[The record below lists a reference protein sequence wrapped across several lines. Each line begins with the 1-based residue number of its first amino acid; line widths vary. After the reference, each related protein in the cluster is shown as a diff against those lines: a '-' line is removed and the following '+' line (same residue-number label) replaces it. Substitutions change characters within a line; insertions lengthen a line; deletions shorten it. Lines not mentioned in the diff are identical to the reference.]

1 LANTNFDVHRR
12 PFVYESTLRQVRRLS
27 EQTAGIARSQPKM
40 SHSQGSFERMRVTTV
55 FASPGA
61 GKTTNVKSRFLEA
74 IAAGATADQI
84 LVIAASRESANS
96 LRDDLSLSLQQ
107 ATPGSLA
114 RTLSSFAYAV
124 LRTKAIAENSA
135 LPELISGSE
144 QDRILAEIIGA
155 NLTDETANSVWP
167 KHINLQVMQLNGF
180 RSEVRDLIT
189 ACMEH
194 GVTPEQLKSL
204 GEQHSKPEWVA
215 SSKLFGQYLQVVSA
229 NDFESRYDT
238 TLLLREA
245 ADWLVAL
252 AEWPAAIAAIKLI
265 LVDDAQELTPAA
277 SYLLKALTSR
287 GADLVLLGDPDA
299 STLGFRAADPRA
311 MSNLASEIAKLHSVA
326 VEEVFIQATHAVR
339 TPAISKVLSQVSS
352 QIDTARAGRQRK
364 GINPKQELVA
374 ADKSGLEGKVF
385 NSSQEEVAWIARR
398 LREFHL
404 FEGIA
409 WNEMALVT
417 RSRGQLEQLAA
428 ELSHE
433 SVPVSVIGAQ
443 SALKDEFG
451 SGNLL
456 RFADLV
462 LHGKS
467 IEANLALELL
477 TSPLCGLDSLG
488 IRRLRR
494 SLRRE
499 ELLANGTKNSDELLV
514 QLFAAKG
521 SVVTVKSQEGKKVD
535 RFLKNYFAALDI
547 AADKNQ
553 SIEDLLW
560 HIWHSSGLASQ
571 WQELSRGLGEV
582 AMQANRNLDSVV
594 ALFAAANRYAE
605 RNPGADPRIFVNQ
618 QLGLGIPEDTL
629 ALNDSQSNKVQLLT
643 PSGLIGRRFRVLALP
658 QLVEGVWPN
667 LRPRT
672 SLLGANL
679 LDGLMS
685 GRSDDL
691 TQVQKSELPNELR
704 MLHKAVG
711 AVSEHLLISATDSEE
726 NQISQFIGLMLGEIP
741 TKSTFETKS
750 LTLRGMAGELRRKL
764 ATDPS
769 SDQSTSTALALAR
782 LSSSGVPGAHP
793 DSWYGLLPL
802 STTEPLT
809 NLEENDVVIR
819 PSQLENFVKCPLHW
833 FLNSHGGGDKTF
845 SANLG
850 SLVHKALELGTQND
864 EAALWGLVES
874 KWHTLTFESDWLEK
888 SGERKAKK
896 IISNM
901 VQYLRKFDADGA
913 KVIGREISFEFQAEH
928 ALVRGQV
935 DRLEL
940 YPDGRVMIV
949 DLKTGSRV
957 FSAEDARENSQL
969 GLYQLAFAAGAFQ
982 DLLDLP
988 VDSEGQQISLDSL
1001 KLGGAKLLL
1010 VSGDKPTEREQAS
1023 VADDAESKA
1032 KFEAMISAATAGMAM
1047 TEKIFVA
1054 QIGSHCSNEN
1064 EFGSCKIHLTKAV
1077 SYVG

>member
-1 LANTNFDVHRR
+1 
-12 PFVYESTLRQVRRLS
+12 
-27 EQTAGIARSQPKM
+27 M

-61 GKTTNVKSRFLEA
+61 GKTTEVKRRFLEA
-74 IAAGATADQI
+74 IAAGSTTDQI
-84 LVIAASRESANS
+84 LVLAASREAANS
-96 LRDDLSLSLQQ
+96 LRDELSLSLQQ

-124 LRTKAIAENSA
+124 LRTKAIAENA
-135 LPELISGSE
+135 ELPELISGSE

-155 NLTDETANSVWP
+155 NLADETANSVWP
-167 KHINLQVMQLNGF
+167 KHINMQVMQLNGF
-180 RSEVRDLIT
+180 RAEVRDLIT

-194 GVTPEQLKSL
+194 GVTAEQLKSL

-215 SSKLFGQYLQVVSA
+215 SAKLFEQYLQVVSA
-229 NDFESRYDT
+229 KDFESRFDT

-252 AEWPAAIAAIKLI
+252 AEWPAAISAIKLI

-277 SYLLKALTSR
+277 SYLLKALTSK
-287 GADLVLLGDPDA
+287 GADIVLLGDPDA

-311 MSNLASEIAKLHSVA
+311 MSNLAREIAKMQSVE
-326 VEEVFIQATHAVR
+326 VEEIFVTPSHAVR
-339 TPAISKVLSQVSS
+339 TPAISKVLAQVSS

-385 NSSQEEVAWIARR
+385 TSSQEEVSWIARR

-404 FEGIA
+404 YEGIA

-456 RFADLV
+456 RIADLI
-462 LHGKS
+462 LHDKTIS
-467 IEANLALELL
+467 PTIAVELL

-499 ELLANGTKNSDELLV
+499 ELLADGTQNSDELLV
-514 QLFAAKG
+514 QLFDAPG
-521 SVVTVKSQEGKKVD
+521 SAVTVKSQEGKKVD
-535 RFLKNYFAALDI
+535 RFLKNYFSAKAI

-560 HIWHSSGLASQ
+560 QIWNSSGLASQ
-571 WQELSRGLGEV
+571 WQVLSRGLGEV
-582 AMQANRNLDSVV
+582 ALQANRNLDSVV
-594 ALFAAANRYAE
+594 ALFAAANRFAE
-605 RNPGADPRIFVNQ
+605 RNPGADPRIFVDQ
-618 QLGLGIPEDTL
+618 QLGLGLPEDTL
-629 ALNDSQSNKVQLLT
+629 ALNDSQSNSVQLLT
-643 PSGLIGRRFRVLALP
+643 PSGLIGRRFRVISLP

-672 SLLGANL
+672 SLLGANV
-679 LDGLMS
+679 LDALMS
-685 GRSDDL
+685 GRGDDL
-691 TQVQKSELPNELR
+691 GQAQKSELPNELR

-711 AVSEHLLISATDSEE
+711 AASEHLLISATDSEE

-741 TKSTFETKS
+741 AKSSFETKP
-750 LTLRGMAGELRRKL
+750 LTLRGMAGDLRRKL
-764 ATDPS
+764 AGDNAH
-769 SDQSTSTALALAR
+769 DQATSIALALAR
-782 LSSSGVPGAHP
+782 LSSAGVPGAHP
-793 DSWYGLLPL
+793 DSWYGLLPI
-802 STTEPLT
+802 STIEPLT
-809 NLEENDVVIR
+809 DIKEEEVVIR

-850 SLVHKALELGTQND
+850 SLVHKALELGAQVD

-874 KWHTLTFESDWLEK
+874 KWHTLSFESDWLEK

-896 IISNM
+896 MISNM

-913 KVIGREISFEFQAEH
+913 KVIGREVSFEFEAEH
-928 ALVRGQV
+928 AVIRGQV

-949 DLKTGSRV
+949 DLKTGSRI

-969 GLYQLAFAAGAFQ
+969 GLYQLAFAADAFQ
-982 DLLDLP
+982 GQLDLP
-988 VDSEGQQISLDSL
+988 TDAQGNQINYESL

-1010 VSGDKPTEREQAS
+1010 VSGDKPTERDQLS
-1023 VADDAESKA
+1023 VADDPESKA
-1032 KFEAMISAATAGMAM
+1032 KFEAMISAATSGMAM
-1047 TEKIFVA
+1047 SEQVFVA
-1054 QIGSHCSNEN
+1054 QIGNHCTNEN

>member
-1 LANTNFDVHRR
+1 MAG
-12 PFVYESTLRQVRRLS
+12 S
-27 EQTAGIARSQPKM
+27 EQKM

-61 GKTTNVKSRFLEA
+61 GKTTEVKRRFLEA
-74 IAAGATADQI
+74 VATGATADQV
-84 LVIAASRESANS
+84 LVLAASREAANS
-96 LRDDLSLSLQQ
+96 LRDELALELQQ

-114 RTLSSFAYAV
+114 RTLSSFAYAI
-124 LRTKAIAENSA
+124 LRTKAIAQNSE

-144 QDRILAEIIGA
+144 QDRILAEIIGV
-155 NLTDETANSVWP
+155 NLADEAAINSWP

-180 RSEVRDLIT
+180 RGEVRDLIT

-194 GVTPEQLKSL
+194 GVTPDQLSAMGK
-204 GEQHSKPEWVA
+204 QHAKPEWVA
-215 SSKLFGQYLQVVSA
+215 AAKLFEQYLHAVSTQ
-229 NDFESRYDT
+229 DFESRYDT

-245 ADWLVAL
+245 ADWLLAL
-252 AEWPAAIAAIKLI
+252 AEWPAAISAIKLI

-277 SYLLKALTSR
+277 SYLLKALTSK
-287 GADLVLLGDPDA
+287 GAEIVLVGDPDA

-311 MSNLASEIAKLHSVA
+311 MSNLAREIAKAYSVE
-326 VEEVFIQATHAVR
+326 VEEIFMQATHAVR
-339 TPAISKVLSQVSS
+339 TPAISKVLAQVSS

-364 GINPKQELVA
+364 GTNPKQELVA

-385 NSSQEEVAWIARR
+385 NSGQEEVSWIARR

-404 FEGIA
+404 YEGIA

-417 RSRGQLEQLAA
+417 RSRGQLDQLAA

-433 SVPVSVIGAQ
+433 SVPISVVGAQ

-456 RFADLV
+456 RVTDLV
-462 LHGKS
+462 LNS
-467 IEANLALELL
+467 RPIDATFAVELL

-494 SLRRE
+494 GLRRE
-499 ELLANGTKNSDELLV
+499 ELQADGTKNSDELLV
-514 QLFAAKG
+514 QLFDAQG
-521 SVVTVKSQEGKKVD
+521 SAVTVKSQEGKKVD
-535 RFLKNYFAALDI
+535 RFLKNYFAAKDI
-547 AADKNQ
+547 AADKSQ

-560 HIWHSSGLASQ
+560 QIWNTSGLAKQ
-571 WQELSRGLGEV
+571 WQVLARGLGEV
-582 AMQANRNLDSVV
+582 ALQANRNLDSVV
-594 ALFAAANRYAE
+594 ALFAAANRFAE
-605 RNPGADPRIFVNQ
+605 RNPSADPRIFVDQ
-618 QLGLGIPEDTL
+618 QLGLGLPEDTL
-629 ALNDSQSNKVQLLT
+629 ALNDSQSNTVQLLT

-658 QLVEGVWPN
+658 QLLEGVWPN

-672 SLLGANL
+672 SLLGANQ
-679 LDGLMS
+679 LDALMS

-691 TQVQKSELPNELR
+691 SQVQKSELPDELR

-711 AVSEHLLISATDSEE
+711 AVSEHLLVSATDSEE
-726 NQISQFIGLMLGEIP
+726 NQVSQFIGLMLGEIP
-741 TKSTFETKS
+741 AKTSFDTKS

-764 ATDPS
+764 AS
-769 SDQSTSTALALAR
+769 QSTDEQATSIALALAR
-782 LSSSGVPGAHP
+782 LSDAGVPGANP

-802 STTEPLT
+802 STIEPLT
-809 NLEENDVVIR
+809 NLDEADVVIR

-850 SLVHKALELGTQND
+850 SLVHKALELGTQVD
-864 EAALWGLVES
+864 EAALWNLVES
-874 KWHTLTFESDWLEK
+874 KWHTLSFEADWLEK
-888 SGERKAKK
+888 AGERKAKK

-901 VQYLRKFDADGA
+901 VQYLQKFDADGA
-913 KVIGREISFEFQAEH
+913 KVIGREVSFEFQTDH

-949 DLKTGSRV
+949 DLKTGSKV
-957 FSAEDARENSQL
+957 FSAEEARENSQL
-969 GLYQLAFAAGAFQ
+969 GLYQLAFSAGAFT

-988 VDSEGQQISLDSL
+988 SNADGNQITYDSL

-1010 VSGDKPTEREQAS
+1010 VSGDKPTEREQSS
-1023 VADDAESKA
+1023 VEEDAESKS
-1032 KFEAMISAATAGMAM
+1032 KLEAMISAATSGMAM
-1047 TEKIFVA
+1047 TNQIFVA
-1054 QIGSHCSNEN
+1054 QIGNHCNNEN

>member
-1 LANTNFDVHRR
+1 
-12 PFVYESTLRQVRRLS
+12 
-27 EQTAGIARSQPKM
+27 M

-61 GKTTNVKSRFLEA
+61 GKTTEVKRRFLEA
-74 IAAGATADQI
+74 VATGATADQV
-84 LVIAASRESANS
+84 LVLVASREAANS
-96 LRDDLSLSLQQ
+96 LRDELALELQQ
-107 ATPGSLA
+107 ATPGALA
-114 RTLSSFAYAV
+114 RTLSSFAYAI
-124 LRTKAIAENSA
+124 LRTKAIAQNSE

-144 QDRILAEIIGA
+144 QDRILAEIIGT
-155 NLTDETANSVWP
+155 NLTDEVAINLWP

-180 RSEVRDLIT
+180 RGEVRDLIT

-194 GVTPEQLKSL
+194 GVTADQLSAM
-204 GEQHSKPEWVA
+204 GRQHGKPEWVA
-215 SSKLFGQYLQVVSA
+215 AAKLFEQYLQVVNA
-229 NDFESRYDT
+229 QDFESRYDT

-245 ADWLVAL
+245 ADWLLAL
-252 AEWPAAIAAIKLI
+252 AEWPTAISEIKLI

-277 SYLLKALTSR
+277 SYLLKALTSK
-287 GADLVLLGDPDA
+287 GAELVLVGDPDA

-311 MSNLASEIAKLHSVA
+311 MSNLAREIAKGHSVE
-326 VEEVFIQATHAVR
+326 VDEVFMQATHAIR
-339 TPAISKVLSQVSS
+339 TPAISKVLAQVSS

-364 GINPKQELVA
+364 GTNPKQELIA

-385 NSSQEEVAWIARR
+385 NTGQEEVAWIARK

-404 FEGIA
+404 YEGIA

-417 RSRGQLEQLAA
+417 RSRGQLDQLSA

-433 SVPVSVIGAQ
+433 SVPVSVVGAQ

-456 RFADLV
+456 RVADLV
-462 LHGKS
+462 LNHRA
-467 IEANLALELL
+467 IDATLAVELL

-494 SLRRE
+494 GLRRE
-499 ELLANGTKNSDELLV
+499 ELLTDGTKNSDELLV
-514 QLFAAKG
+514 QLFEAQG
-521 SVVTVKSQEGKKVD
+521 SAVTVKSQEGKKVD
-535 RFLKNYFAALDI
+535 RFLKNYFAAKQI
-547 AADKNQ
+547 AEDKTQ
-553 SIEDLLW
+553 SVEDLLW
-560 HIWHSSGLASQ
+560 HIWSTSELAKQ
-571 WQELSRGLGEV
+571 WQVLARGLGEV
-582 AMQANRNLDSVV
+582 ALQANRNLDSVV
-594 ALFAAANRYAE
+594 ALFAAANRFAE
-605 RNPGADPRIFVNQ
+605 RNPGADPRIFVDQ
-618 QLGLGIPEDTL
+618 QLGLGLPEDTL
-629 ALNDSQSNKVQLLT
+629 ALNDSQSNTVQLLT

-658 QLVEGVWPN
+658 QLLEGVWPN

-679 LDGLMS
+679 LDALMS
-685 GRSDDL
+685 GRTDDKSDYL
-691 TQVQKSELPNELR
+691 SQVQKSELPDELR

-726 NQISQFIGLMLGEIP
+726 NQVSQFIGLMLGKIP
-741 TKSTFETKS
+741 AKTSFDTKS

-764 ATDPS
+764 ASQSADE
-769 SDQSTSTALALAR
+769 QSTSIALALAR
-782 LSSSGVPGAHP
+782 LSDAGVPGAHP

-802 STTEPLT
+802 STIEPLT
-809 NLEENDVVIR
+809 NLEESDVVIR

-850 SLVHKALELGTQND
+850 SLVHKALELGTQVD
-864 EAALWGLVES
+864 EAALWNLVES
-874 KWHTLTFESDWLEK
+874 KWHTLSFESDWLEK
-888 SGERKAKK
+888 AGERKAKK

-901 VQYLRKFDADGA
+901 VQYLQKFDADGA
-913 KVIGREISFEFQAEH
+913 KVIGREVSFEFQTDH

-949 DLKTGSRV
+949 DLKTGSKV
-957 FSAEDARENSQL
+957 FSAEEARENSQL
-969 GLYQLAFAAGAFQ
+969 GLYQLAFSAGAFN

-988 VDSEGQQISLDSL
+988 TDADGREITYDSL

-1010 VSGDKPTEREQAS
+1010 VSGDKPTEREQSS
-1023 VADDAESKA
+1023 VEEDSESKS
-1032 KFEAMISAATAGMAM
+1032 KFEAMISAATSGMAM
-1047 TEKIFVA
+1047 TDQIFVA
-1054 QIGSHCSNEN
+1054 QVGSHCNNEN